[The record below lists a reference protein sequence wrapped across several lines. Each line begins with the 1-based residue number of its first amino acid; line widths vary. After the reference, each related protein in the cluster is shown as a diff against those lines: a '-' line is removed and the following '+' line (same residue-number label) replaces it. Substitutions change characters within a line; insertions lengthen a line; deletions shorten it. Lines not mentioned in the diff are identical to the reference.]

1 MGGTDHLGQPIGKF
15 ALRFLILALVLIVG
29 ILGAVV
35 LVQKGQAR
43 IAAEAAATAAAE
55 ARAREEVE
63 QAEKTAAQPA
73 PASEA
78 QATAGA
84 EPSAAG
90 AALASDASTD
100 AALPAKSEA
109 QKAAEP
115 AAPAFQVIA
124 RPAIVAAGVLETT
137 RGRVTLKD
145 IAPLDPVE
153 TCGQGASTW
162 PCGQLAAT
170 QFRRFLRGRSVNCDI
185 ADPDWQGEVTAHC
198 TLGKEDVGAWLVEQ
212 GWARAQPGS
221 MYEEAG
227 RKAEA
232 DRRGIFAP
240 DPRHP

>member
-55 ARAREEVE
+55 ARAREEAE
-63 QAEKTAAQPA
+63 QAEKAGPQAAP
-73 PASEA
+73 EA
-78 QATAGA
+78 LTTAGA
-84 EPSAAG
+84 QPSAAG
-90 AALASDASTD
+90 PALASDASTD

-109 QKAAEP
+109 QNAAEP

-145 IAPLDPVE
+145 IAPLDPAE
-153 TCGQGASTW
+153 TCGQGTSTW

-170 QFRRFLRGRSVNCDI
+170 QFRRFLRGRSVTCDI
-185 ADPDWQGEVTAHC
+185 ADPDWQGEVTARC
-198 TLGKEDVGAWLVEQ
+198 TLGKEDVGGWLVEQ

-221 MYEEAG
+221 VYEEVG

>member
-55 ARAREEVE
+55 ARAREEAE
-63 QAEKTAAQPA
+63 QAEKAG
-73 PASEA
+73 A
-78 QATAGA
+78 QAAPEALTTAGA
-84 EPSAAG
+84 QPSAAG
-90 AALASDASTD
+90 PALASDASTD

-145 IAPLDPVE
+145 IAPLDPAE
-153 TCGQGASTW
+153 TCGQGTSTW

-170 QFRRFLRGRSVNCDI
+170 QFRRFLRGRSVTCDI
-185 ADPDWQGEVTAHC
+185 ADPDWQGEVTARC
-198 TLGKEDVGAWLVEQ
+198 TLGKEDVGGWLVEQ

-221 MYEEAG
+221 VYKEVG

>member
-55 ARAREEVE
+55 ARAREEAE
-63 QAEKTAAQPA
+63 QAEKAAAQAA
-73 PASEA
+73 PEA
-78 QATAGA
+78 LTTAGA
-84 EPSAAG
+84 QPSAAG
-90 AALASDASTD
+90 PALASDASTD

-145 IAPLDPVE
+145 IAPLDPAE
-153 TCGQGASTW
+153 TCGQGTSTW

-170 QFRRFLRGRSVNCDI
+170 QFRRFLRGRSVTCDI
-185 ADPDWQGEVTAHC
+185 ADPDWQGEVTARC
-198 TLGKEDVGAWLVEQ
+198 TLGKEDVGGWLVEQ

-221 MYEEAG
+221 MYDEAG